1 MEVSLNLNKQSQHN
15 TCIGGCCSII
25 LVLGCV
31 LVFAQ
36 KMFILFFTKSF
47 SQDTQMIHADAMNTT
62 SADAFHIEPDQFTLA
77 FSIIDRNDPPLGM
90 DGLAPYINFM
100 YYVEEIDSL
109 GNAIITPIK
118 AAKCLDLYGEEYAE
132 D

>member
-1 MEVSLNLNKQSQHN
+1 MSLNLTKQSQHN

-36 KMFILFFTKSF
+36 KIFILFFTKSF
-47 SQDTQMIHADAMNTT
+47 SQHSQMLQADAMNTT
-62 SADAFHIEPDQFTLA
+62 SADAFQIEPDQFTLA
-77 FSIIDRNDPPLGM
+77 FSIIDRNEPYLGM

-100 YYVEEIDSL
+100 YYIE
-109 GNAIITPIK
+109 
-118 AAKCLDLYGEEYAE
+118 
-132 D
+132 